1 MLRTV
6 KWASSFKVTLARI
19 TRIHDTNS
27 IILQDLKY
35 KGILKITYDRGYA
48 VQTKSM
54 LVESTTTAM
63 ELIEQLIDTLGL
75 TGGAEDYVLEERN
88 LMTNGE
94 LSILLTSYVLHL
106 VQVWPLTGLDESI
119 MYKNYT
125 LFFIKIE
132 VYK

>member
-1 MLRTV
+1 MI
-6 KWASSFKVTLARI
+6 FKVTLVRSI
-19 TRIHDTNS
+19 YDIYS

-54 LVESTTTAM
+54 LVESTTTAI

-88 LMTNGE
+88 LMTSGE
-94 LSILLTSYVLHL
+94 SGNCAY
-106 VQVWPLTGLDESI
+106 
-119 MYKNYT
+119 YT
-125 LFFIKIE
+125 FCI
-132 VYK
+132 